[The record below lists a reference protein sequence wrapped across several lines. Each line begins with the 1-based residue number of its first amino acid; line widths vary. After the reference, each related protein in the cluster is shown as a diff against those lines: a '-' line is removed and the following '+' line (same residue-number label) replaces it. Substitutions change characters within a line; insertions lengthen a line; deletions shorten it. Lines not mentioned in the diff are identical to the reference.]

1 MIRLRNLKTRREFK
15 KRKKTINLNNL
26 TRRELQNLYAKKFG
40 LEALHEAIECKCK
53 KIDYIDVLK
62 YEM

>member
-1 MIRLRNLKTRREFK
+1 MIKLRNLKTRREFK
-15 KRKKTINLNNL
+15 KTINLNNL
-26 TRRELQNLYAKKFG
+26 TKRELQNLYAKKWG
-40 LEALHEAIECKCK
+40 LDALHEAIECKCK

>member
-1 MIRLRNLKTRREFK
+1 MTKLRNLKTRREFK
-15 KRKKTINLNNL
+15 KTINLNNL
-26 TRRELQNLYAKKFG
+26 TKRELQNLYAKKYS